1 MKHWAQRQATSGG
14 TLEPSA
20 VNDELRAQ
28 QSSITTL
35 DRDQLPDNCADE
47 ARVKDYALLRSYVDA
62 QYPTGGEQDT
72 AVYTFAC
79 KDILSLT
86 GQMYANRPLQGAAAM
101 P

>member
-35 DRDQLPDNCADE
+35 DRDQLPDNYADE

-72 AVYTFAC
+72 AVYTFAASNN
-79 KDILSLT
+79 IW
-86 GQMYANRPLQGAAAM
+86 
-101 P
+101 